1 MQLQEKRLGNWPKN
15 KSTLRWRHWLQSLH
29 FVFGCH
35 VSPIEKCILFVDN
48 EGAKFSLLRGLSDNL
63 VFDFFGEQFVEL
75 EASMHAFTWLA
86 SAIQLQRGRC
96 TVQG

>member
-15 KSTLRWRHWLQSLH
+15 KSTLRRRHWLQSLH

-35 VSPIEKCILFVDN
+35 VSPCILFVDN
-48 EGAKFSLLRGLSDNL
+48 EGAKFSLRRSLSDNL
-63 VFDFFGEQFVEL
+63 VVDFLGEQFVEF